1 MEQRDEKNLGA
12 ENLQRIAQQV
22 NGIAEKIVALAQ
34 GSVAAVRQ
42 VLESEAFR

>member
-22 NGIAEKIVALAQ
+22 NGIAEKIVALAP
-34 GSVAAVRQ
+34 GWCCRCAPSA
-42 VLESEAFR
+42 